1 MFTFI
6 SVETKIFMRSYIWDQ
21 DKECFSRNA
30 KLRNEKIIVKEIKTR
45 ITSESF
51 SNVLVSFITFTK
63 IWDPI

>member
-51 SNVLVSFITFTK
+51 SNVLV
-63 IWDPI
+63 